1 MQYRKFGKLDFEV
14 SALGFGCMRF
24 PVIDNDSSKID
35 EEEATKML
43 RYAIDNGV
51 NYIDTAYP
59 YHQKMS
65 EPFVGRALKDGYREK
80 VKLATKLPIWLCE
93 KYEDFEKYLDEQL
106 EKLQTDYIDFYLVHA
121 LNKDTWKNC
130 KELDVFKF
138 LDKAIE
144 SGKIKY
150 AGFSFHDEL
159 DLFKEITDAYD
170 WTFCQIQLNYMDE
183 YYQAGLEGL
192 KYAADRDLA
201 VIIMEPLK
209 GGKLAKKPSED
220 IKKIWSKS
228 ETERTPAEWALRWV
242 WNFPEVTLLLS
253 GMSTMEQIK
262 ENIEVSK
269 DAYPKSLS
277 KKEVELI
284 DEVKEIYKDKIK
296 IGCTECKYCMPCPND
311 VMIPNIFSLYNDG
324 HMYSIK
330 DEVKNTYN
338 KIMEREKDGS
348 KCIECG
354 KCEREC
360 PQNLPIIEH
369 LKTIHKEFA
378 N

>member
-121 LNKDTWKNC
+121 LNKDTWKTC

-262 ENIEVSK
+262 ENIETSK

-284 DEVKEIYKDKIK
+284 DEVKEIYKDKTK